1 MSPSE
6 GLCGC
11 CFASPTH
18 PPPPSYSPGEGDVG
32 LCPAPCWSSW
42 GGSHAGHP
50 GGVPSLRTGDAEHC
64 SHVRSGQWKDM
75 ARKVLSSPPFSPP
88 PPPLFFFSIL
98 SQLWLEAVGSPSP
111 RAEFPEDGSARA
123 GRPRHAA
130 LCISTAGTAGPAL
143 QRGSGCSH
151 HLHLVWGTLPAPWRG
166 TTRAAL
172 HINQPR
178 LNFATAHLPDPA
190 ISLLFPW
197 DSSANASG
205 PWAVQPLAPAGLGPR
220 GLPGLMRDLPPAARL
235 THPG

>member
-88 PPPLFFFSIL
+88 PPPCFFSP
-98 SQLWLEAVGSPSP
+98 SCPSCGWRLWALPAHGLNFQRTGVHGLAGLATQPSASP
-111 RAEFPEDGSARA
+111 RR
-123 GRPRHAA
+123 GRRGQHFKGAVAA
-130 LCISTAGTAGPAL
+130 PTISTSCGA
-143 QRGSGCSH
+143 RS
-151 HLHLVWGTLPAPWRG
+151 
-166 TTRAAL
+166 
-172 HINQPR
+172 QPR
-178 LNFATAHLPDPA
+178 GVGPPVPPCTS
-190 ISLLFPW
+190 IS
-197 DSSANASG
+197 
-205 PWAVQPLAPAGLGPR
+205 
-220 GLPGLMRDLPPAARL
+220 PG
-235 THPG
+235 